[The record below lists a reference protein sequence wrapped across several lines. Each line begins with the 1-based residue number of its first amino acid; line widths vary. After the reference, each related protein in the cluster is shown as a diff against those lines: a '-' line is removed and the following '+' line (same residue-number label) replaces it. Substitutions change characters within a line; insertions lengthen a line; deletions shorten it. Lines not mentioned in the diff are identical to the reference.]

1 MIAWE
6 PMKTDQCGGEKPA
19 LPDAAGFLYRITVA
33 FPAWA
38 GAILALYAIFI
49 ARLDLFKWAALRIRP
64 R

>member
-6 PMKTDQCGGEKPA
+6 PLTKDKPRVGEPA
-19 LPDAAGFLYRITVA
+19 TPVYAGLLYRFALA

-38 GAILALYAIFI
+38 GAILALYGIFVS
-49 ARLDLFKWAALRIRP
+49 KSHALRIRP